1 MAFLPREVA
10 AKDATESQS
19 LSHSSTLR
27 LSNTIL
33 GGDDDNDD
41 AAVLQLPLLRQWG
54 WGGGGGAQVL
64 AVKILWKDNC
74 EARVVTKLKEFWNTA
89 SETIY

>member
-41 AAVLQLPLLRQWG
+41 DAVLQLPLLRQWR
-54 WGGGGGAQVL
+54 GGGGAQVL
-64 AVKILWKDNC
+64 TVKILGKDNC